1 MTESL
6 FEFRISLQRFRD
18 VQYGLNSDLQ
28 VRRLNSFMHKKKKR
42 FLLRM
47 LLANKD
53 KIFNRKLHF
62 LCSEKCVIYLPVAV

>member
-28 VRRLNSFMHKKKKR
+28 VRRLNSFMHKIKT
-42 FLLRM
+42 FSV
-47 LLANKD
+47 KD
-53 KIFNRKLHF
+53 VVSKQGQDL
-62 LCSEKCVIYLPVAV
+62 